1 MRIQDLKCHEAR
13 VWSSVIS
20 RKKKSYLGLDFRDKF
35 SLRDN
40 NFAFSVNVNIVT
52 AVRKHENKWVVGN
65 KKIKNLSIAGKV
77 LLTSTVEVS
86 VQCNVGL

>member
-1 MRIQDLKCHEAR
+1 MRLGSEVLLSQE
-13 VWSSVIS
+13 
-20 RKKKSYLGLDFRDKF
+20 KKKSYLGLDFRDKF

-40 NFAFSVNVNIVT
+40 NFTFSVNVNIVT

-65 KKIKNLSIAGKV
+65 KKIRNLSIAGKV